1 MELTNRKKRILRAIV
16 EIYIATAEPVG
27 SKAVAEQAG
36 LDISSATIRNE
47 MADLTEMGYLEQPH
61 TSAGRIPSPLG
72 YRLYV
77 NELMGEHRLTMQE
90 TQRINDALNVKM
102 EELDRVID
110 RAGKVLSQISDYPVF
125 TAAAPKKRV
134 TVKRYDLLMV
144 EENAF
149 IAVVMT
155 DSSVVKNKLI
165 RMPDQVSD
173 PQLQMLSTV
182 LNNAFVGL
190 TQEEMENTLDK
201 METRSAPG
209 AFELISL
216 VVQFA
221 MEVLSEQSSQSVHTL
236 GITHLLEHP
245 EYRSLDKAKP
255 LMNYLAEEH
264 ESSKLPVTLQ
274 EGQNMNILI
283 GPENVN
289 EALKDTS
296 VVMASYD
303 IGDNMRGVIGVVGPT
318 RMDYAKVTA
327 PPACPTSPT
336 ASPGCS
342 ARASFP
348 RETGTAADRTRN
360 RRSKL
365 IYEQERQEAGG
376 DRGAGPDRAPAAAG
390 GSSGGGR
397 APGAPGRPEPDRDPR
412 SPADRAG
419 VPEKPGGPAGGQ
431 IPPPGR

>member
-27 SKAVAEQAG
+27 SKAVAQQAG

-61 TSAGRIPSPLG
+61 TSAGRIPSPMG

-90 TQRINDALNVKM
+90 TQRINDALNLKM

-110 RAGKVLSQISDYPVF
+110 RAGKVLSQLSDYPVF
-125 TAAAPKKRV
+125 TMSAVKERV
-134 TVKRYDLLMV
+134 TVKRFDLLMV

-155 DSSVVKNKLI
+155 DNSVVKNKLVHI
-165 RMPDQVSD
+165 PDPVSD
-173 PQLQMLSTV
+173 TQLQLLSAV
-182 LNNAFVGL
+182 LNSSFVGL
-190 TQEEMENTLDK
+190 TREEMGDALDK
-201 METRSAPG
+201 METHTAPG
-209 AFELISL
+209 AFQLISM
-216 VVQFA
+216 VVEFA
-221 MEVLSEQSSQSVHTL
+221 MEVLEDQSQQKIRTA

-255 LMNYLAEEH
+255 LMNYLSEENGAT
-264 ESSKLPVTLQ
+264 SLPVRMD
-274 EGQNMNILI
+274 EGKNMNILI
-283 GPENVN
+283 GPENVT

-303 IGDNMRGVIGVVGPT
+303 IGDNMRGIIGVVGPT

-327 PPACPTSPT
+327 RLSYFADSLTRMFGKELP
-336 ASPGCS
+336 S
-342 ARASFP
+342 AP
-348 RETGTAADRTRN
+348 EEPEET
-360 RRSKL
+360 K
-365 IYEQERQEAGG
+365 E
-376 DRGAGPDRAPAAAG
+376 
-390 GSSGGGR
+390 
-397 APGAPGRPEPDRDPR
+397 
-412 SPADRAG
+412 
-419 VPEKPGGPAGGQ
+419 
-431 IPPPGR
+431 

>member
-125 TAAAPKKRV
+125 TAAAPKNRV

-144 EENAF
+144 EDNAF

-190 TQEEMENTLDK
+190 TQEEMEDTLDK

-209 AFELISL
+209 AFALISL

-221 MEVLSEQSSQSVHTL
+221 MEILSEQSSQSVHTL

-327 PPACPTSPT
+327 RLSYFADSLTRMFGKGELPP
-336 ASPGCS
+336 
-342 ARASFP
+342 
-348 RETGTAADRTRN
+348 
-360 RRSKL
+360 
-365 IYEQERQEAGG
+365 G
-376 DRGAGPDRAPAAAG
+376 DGD
-390 GSSGGGR
+390 GGGQDK
-397 APGAPGRPEPDRDPR
+397 E
-412 SPADRAG
+412 
-419 VPEKPGGPAGGQ
+419 
-431 IPPPGR
+431 

>member
-27 SKAVAEQAG
+27 SKAVAQQAG

-47 MADLTEMGYLEQPH
+47 MADLTELGYLEQPH
-61 TSAGRIPSPLG
+61 TSAGRIPSPMG

-77 NELMGEHRLTMQE
+77 NELMGEHRLT
-90 TQRINDALNVKM
+90 I
-102 EELDRVID
+102 
-110 RAGKVLSQISDYPVF
+110 DYPVF

-155 DSSVVKNKLI
+155 DNSVVKNKII
-165 RMPDQVSD
+165 RMPDEVSD
-173 PQLQMLSTV
+173 PQLQLLSTV
-182 LNNAFVGL
+182 LNNSFVGL
-190 TQEEMENTLDK
+190 TLEEMEEALDK

-209 AFELISL
+209 AFQLISL

-221 MEVLSEQSSQSVHTL
+221 MEVLNDQTNQNVHTL

-255 LMNYLAEEH
+255 LMNYLAEEN
-264 ESSKLPVTLQ
+264 EASKLPVPMQ
-274 EGQNMNILI
+274 DGQNMNILI

-327 PPACPTSPT
+327 RLSYFADSLTRMFGKGELPP
-336 ASPGCS
+336 
-342 ARASFP
+342 
-348 RETGTAADRTRN
+348 
-360 RRSKL
+360 
-365 IYEQERQEAGG
+365 G
-376 DRGAGPDRAPAAAG
+376 DGQ
-390 GSSGGGR
+390 SGG
-397 APGAPGRPEPDRDPR
+397 PEN
-412 SPADRAG
+412 
-419 VPEKPGGPAGGQ
+419 K
-431 IPPPGR
+431 

>member
-125 TAAAPKKRV
+125 TAAAPKNRV

-144 EENAF
+144 EDNAF

-190 TQEEMENTLDK
+190 TQEEMEDTLDK

-209 AFELISL
+209 AFALISL

-221 MEVLSEQSSQSVHTL
+221 MEVLSKQSSQSVHTL

-327 PPACPTSPT
+327 RLSYFADSLTRMFGKGELPP
-336 ASPGCS
+336 
-342 ARASFP
+342 
-348 RETGTAADRTRN
+348 
-360 RRSKL
+360 
-365 IYEQERQEAGG
+365 G
-376 DRGAGPDRAPAAAG
+376 DGD
-390 GSSGGGR
+390 GGGQDK
-397 APGAPGRPEPDRDPR
+397 E
-412 SPADRAG
+412 
-419 VPEKPGGPAGGQ
+419 
-431 IPPPGR
+431 